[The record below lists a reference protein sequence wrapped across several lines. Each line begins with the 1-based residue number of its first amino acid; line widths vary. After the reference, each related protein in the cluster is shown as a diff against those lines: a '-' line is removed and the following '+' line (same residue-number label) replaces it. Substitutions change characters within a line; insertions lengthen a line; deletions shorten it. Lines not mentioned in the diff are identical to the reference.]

1 MDGVEGDT
9 RCTEG
14 PVKVLWGVI
23 VPGLILYALI
33 EIIPHI
39 KADVEKGAYWRGV
52 DDARA
57 RCYDAH
63 RECLAD
69 SMDDRM
75 KADIAVARKKF
86 KGSVK

>member
-1 MDGVEGDT
+1 M
-9 RCTEG
+9 
-14 PVKVLWGVI
+14 KVLAGGI
-23 VPGLILYALI
+23 MLGLIFYVLI

-39 KADVEKGAYWRGV
+39 KADIEQSAYRRGV

-69 SMDDRM
+69 SMDERM
-75 KADIAVARKKF
+75 KADIAVAKKKF
-86 KGSVK
+86 EKSLK